1 MSRSLIYKYFIRME
15 TLVYHVRI
23 EELMPE
29 KQKVTII
36 EQINKNRW
44 GSWRNSK
51 PSAKNEAGE

>member
-1 MSRSLIYKYFIRME
+1 ME
-15 TLVYHVRI
+15 TLVYHVKI

-36 EQINKNRW
+36 EQINKNRG
-44 GSWRNSK
+44 GSWKNSK

>member
-1 MSRSLIYKYFIRME
+1 ME